1 MKRTIVLLN
10 LVVVWAGLALT
21 GCGSKL
27 SGTYHQTASGAITLE
42 FKSGKVYSS
51 VLGQTTDGTYEEKGD
66 QVILHLKDE
75 GDVAL
80 KINSDGTLDSPLGT
94 FAKKGS

>member
-1 MKRTIVLLN
+1 
-10 LVVVWAGLALT
+10 
-21 GCGSKL
+21 
-27 SGTYHQTASGAITLE
+27 
-42 FKSGKVYSS
+42 
-51 VLGQTTDGTYEEKGD
+51 LGQTTDGTYEEKGD